1 MSGHVARARTGFH
14 KLSLAF
20 EEELPVSSRT
30 LSPSD
35 FGFHNALRRSDG
47 SICFL
52 DFEYF
57 GWDDPV
63 RLAADFL
70 LHPGM
75 SLGEALRER
84 FLKGMLEA
92 FSGDDEF
99 RVRLALLFPLIG
111 MRWCMILLNE
121 FHSEGWR
128 TRQFAGSSRD
138 RASVLAEQLQKART
152 MLLRLE
158 DTEFEPDDGQ

>member
-1 MSGHVARARTGFH
+1 
-14 KLSLAF
+14 
-20 EEELPVSSRT
+20 
-30 LSPSD
+30 
-35 FGFHNALRRSDG
+35 
-47 SICFL
+47 
-52 DFEYF
+52 
-57 GWDDPV
+57 
-63 RLAADFL
+63 
-70 LHPGM
+70 
-75 SLGEALRER
+75 
-84 FLKGMLEA
+84 MLEA